1 LTTKPLDKRLKA
13 AILHAS
19 TTEQA
24 MNKYEVTIE
33 QRNGREVLWTR
44 CYWCNADSDMAAMAK
59 ARSEYPNGNFFSAK
73 VK

>member
-1 LTTKPLDKRLKA
+1 
-13 AILHAS
+13 
-19 TTEQA
+19 